1 MELSPRACSE
11 RVYMEAA
18 MTEEQSLKHIQC
30 YISRQHVFSLFAF
43 HNQIFW
49 PASCYYV
56 FDVENMSLIL
66 MTDPNSEH
74 GQLMVNTPQIAGTV
88 SAQTIE
94 VSKIQGIQFVGKIEM
109 LEGEKE
115 QLARK
120 AYCRRFPVAL
130 TAKLPVWQLHLQR
143 VKMVDNTL
151 GFGTK
156 LHWVRE
162 A

>member
-1 MELSPRACSE
+1 
-11 RVYMEAA
+11 
-18 MTEEQSLKHIQC
+18 MTEEQSLKHIQR
-30 YISRQHVFSLFAF
+30 YISRQHVFSLFAS
-43 HNQIFW
+43 HHQAIW

-56 FDVENMSLIL
+56 FDAKNMSLIL

-74 GQLMVNTPQIAGTV
+74 GQLMVSNPQIAGTV
-88 SAQTIE
+88 SAQTKE
-94 VSKIQGIQFVGKIEM
+94 VSKIQGIQFIGKIEV
-109 LEGEKE
+109 LEGEEE

-120 AYCRRFPVAL
+120 AYCQRFPVAL
-130 TAKLPVWQLHLQR
+130 AAKLPVWQLHLQR
-143 VKMVDNTL
+143 VKMVDNKL